1 MLYSSTN
8 KCHMTIIKIHL
19 FEIRSS
25 ALVDAAQGEA
35 TIVHMTRYTVYQ
47 ILKIEHSL
55 TLRLTPCR

>member
-1 MLYSSTN
+1 
-8 KCHMTIIKIHL
+8 MTIIKMRL

-25 ALVDAAQGEA
+25 ALVDAAEGES
-35 TIVHMTRYTVYQ
+35 TIVYMTRYSVYQ

>member
-8 KCHMTIIKIHL
+8 KCHMTIIKMRL
-19 FEIRSS
+19 FEIRSF
-25 ALVDAAQGEA
+25 ALVDAVQEEA
-35 TIVHMTRYTVYQ
+35 TIVYMTRYTVYQ